1 MSAGDQKLPGDA
13 PGFRAL
19 RWNMDWITRPLFGIG
34 LALIA
39 IVSLFLGPLAFAL
52 FVAIGATPASF
63 EWQRLVSAHNGTKG
77 RPYHVPGAIGAA
89 TVALTVLA
97 MGALY
102 PAWVMALVMIVGAAA
117 LIVWAQRETRGV
129 GWPLLG
135 LFYLA
140 IPCMA
145 LVALPALRA
154 ADGGRIVLG
163 LFVIVWATDTG
174 ALIVGNLVGGP
185 RLAPKLSPGK
195 TWSGTLGG
203 SLIAGLAF
211 GGFAVLLNGNG
222 FGPAFLFAFLFSFV
236 AHAGDLFES
245 YVKRHFGVKN
255 SGAIIPGHGGVLDRI
270 DSTMAAA
277 PALALLVFLFHVDPL
292 LGLRL

>member
-1 MSAGDQKLPGDA
+1 MTAGDHNLRGSA
-13 PGFRAL
+13 PGYRAL

-34 LALIA
+34 LAVVA

-63 EWQRLVSAHNGTKG
+63 EWQRLVAQG
-77 RPYHVPGAIGAA
+77 RPPAHGVGHVPGAIGAA
-89 TVALTVLA
+89 SVALTVLA
-97 MGALY
+97 VGALY
-102 PAWVMALVMIVGAAA
+102 PLWVAMLAMGVGAVA
-117 LIVWAQRETRGV
+117 LIVWALREGRSV

-140 IPCMA
+140 IPCAA
-145 LVALPALRA
+145 LVALPAFRA

-211 GGFAVLLNGNG
+211 GGFAVLLNGVG

-277 PALALLVFLFHVDPL
+277 PALALLVFLFHFDPL
-292 LGLRL
+292 LGLHP

>member
-1 MSAGDQKLPGDA
+1 MSARDHNLPGDA

-34 LALIA
+34 LAIIA
-39 IVSLFLGPLAFAL
+39 IVSLFLGPLSFAL
-52 FVAIGATPASF
+52 FIAIGATPASF
-63 EWQRLVSAHNGTKG
+63 EWQRLVAQG
-77 RPYHVPGAIGAA
+77 RPHHVPGAIGAA

-97 MGALY
+97 VGALY
-102 PAWVMALVMIVGAAA
+102 PLWVVMLAMVTGAAA
-117 LIVWAQRETRGV
+117 LIVWARHEGRDF

-140 IPCMA
+140 IPCAA

-211 GGFAVLLNGNG
+211 GGFAVLLNGTG
-222 FGPAFLFAFLFSFV
+222 FLAAFLFGFLFSFV

-245 YVKRHFGVKN
+245 YVKRHFGAKN
-255 SGAIIPGHGGVLDRI
+255 SGALIPGHGGVLDRI

-277 PALALLVFLFHVDPL
+277 PALALLVFLFHFDPL
-292 LGLRL
+292 LGLHP